1 MSHDVVLRGEG
12 IGREF
17 GQDATLVHAL
27 AGVDIAVP
35 AGRLTVVTGRS
46 GAGKTTLLNVLGGL
60 DRPDRGRVLLG
71 DEDLAA
77 ASEARLL
84 ELRRTR
90 IGFIFQDFGLIP
102 VLSVAE
108 NIEVPLRLV
117 DADPAQRRERVDYL
131 LERTGLAHHA
141 KHRPS
146 ELSGGQQQRVGIA
159 RALAGTPDVLLA
171 DEPTAQLDA
180 DTAASVMQLI
190 LELTAERNLA
200 TVVTT
205 HDPLVVERADQ
216 VLHLADGRFTTG

>member
-1 MSHDVVLRGEG
+1 MSDVVLRGAG
-12 IGREF
+12 LGREF
-17 GQDATLVHAL
+17 GDGATLVRAL

-46 GAGKTTLLNVLGGL
+46 GAGKTALLNVLGGL

-71 DEDLAA
+71 DEDIAA

-90 IGFIFQDFGLIP
+90 IGFVFQDFGLIP

-159 RALAGTPDVLLA
+159 RALAGTPDVILA

-180 DTAASVMQLI
+180 DTATSVMQLI
-190 LELTAERNLA
+190 LDLTAERNLA

-216 VLHLADGRFTTG
+216 VLHLADGRIVG

>member
-12 IGREF
+12 LGREF
-17 GQDATLVHAL
+17 GREATLVHAL

-159 RALAGTPDVLLA
+159 RALAGTPDVILA

-180 DTAASVMQLI
+180 DTATSVMQLI
-190 LELTAERNLA
+190 LDLTAERNLA

-216 VLHLADGRFTTG
+216 VLHLADGRIVG